1 MTASRIFLVDDQSLV
16 RAGFRMVLDAQPD
29 MTVVGEAPDGQ
40 SAVDQLKTIAADVV
54 LMDIR
59 MPRMDGIEATR
70 TLLSREKHPSGAEPK
85 VVVLTTFDMD
95 EYAYSALEAG
105 ASGFLLKDAGPEEL
119 LSAIRAVAS
128 GDAVVAPS
136 TTKRL
141 LERFVPTL
149 AQEAEEVASPAEQQE
164 YLREVLT
171 DREYEVF
178 EAVAAGL
185 SNTEIASKLFVAEA
199 TIKTHIGRLLFKLG
213 CRDRVQLVI
222 TAYEAGIVGHAGGP
236 RPAPGGSSPA

>member
-1 MTASRIFLVDDQSLV
+1 MTTRVFLVDDQSLV

-29 MTVVGEAPDGQ
+29 MEVVGEAPDGQ
-40 SAVDQLKTIAADVV
+40 SAVDQLRAIAADVV

-59 MPRMDGIEATR
+59 MPRLDGIEATR
-70 TLLSREKHPSGAEPK
+70 ELLGRESHPGGGEPK

-95 EYAYSALEAG
+95 EYVYAALEAG

-119 LSAIRAVAS
+119 LAAIRAVAS

-149 AQEAEEVASPAEQQE
+149 AADTEESEVASPAEQQA

-171 DREYEVF
+171 EREHEVF
-178 EAVAAGL
+178 VAVARGL
-185 SNTEIASKLFVAEA
+185 SNTEIAQELFVAEA
-199 TIKTHIGRLLFKLG
+199 TVKTHIGRLLFKLG

-222 TAYEAGIVGHAGGP
+222 TAYEAGVAGQAGP
-236 RPAPGGSSPA
+236 AA

>member
-1 MTASRIFLVDDQSLV
+1 MTSRIFLVDDQSLV

-59 MPRMDGIEATR
+59 MPRLDGIEATR
-70 TLLSREKHPSGAEPK
+70 VLLGRDKHPGGAEPK

-95 EYAYSALEAG
+95 EYVYAALEAG

-119 LSAIRAVAS
+119 LAAIRAVAS

-149 AQEAEEVASPAEQQE
+149 TPEAADVASPAEQQE

-171 DREYEVF
+171 EREYEVF

-185 SNTEIASKLFVAEA
+185 SNTEIAKELFVAEA

-222 TAYEAGIVGHAGGP
+222 TAYEAGIAGAAGGQ
-236 RPAPGGSSPA
+236 RPSGGGASRA

>member
-1 MTASRIFLVDDQSLV
+1 M
-16 RAGFRMVLDAQPD
+16 
-29 MTVVGEAPDGQ
+29 
-40 SAVDQLKTIAADVV
+40 
-54 LMDIR
+54 
-59 MPRMDGIEATR
+59 
-70 TLLSREKHPSGAEPK
+70 
-85 VVVLTTFDMD
+85 
-95 EYAYSALEAG
+95 
-105 ASGFLLKDAGPEEL
+105 
-119 LSAIRAVAS
+119 AS

-149 AQEAEEVASPAEQQE
+149 TPEVADVASPAEQQE

-171 DREYEVF
+171 EREYEVF

-185 SNTEIASKLFVAEA
+185 SNTEIAKELFVAEA

-222 TAYEAGIVGHAGGP
+222 TAYEAGIAGAAGGQ
-236 RPAPGGSSPA
+236 RPSGASRA

>member
-1 MTASRIFLVDDQSLV
+1 MSLRVLLVDDQPLIRV
-16 RAGFRMVLDAQPD
+16 GFSAILTSQEDIE
-29 MTVVGEAPDGQ
+29 VVGQAGDGHEALDLATALDP
-40 SAVDQLKTIAADVV
+40 DVV
-54 LMDIR
+54 CMDVQ
-59 MPRMDGIEATR
+59 MPRLDGIEATR
-70 TLLSREKHPSGAEPK
+70 VLLGRDKHPGGAEPK

-95 EYAYSALEAG
+95 EYVYAALEAG

-119 LSAIRAVAS
+119 LAAIRAVAS

-149 AQEAEEVASPAEQQE
+149 TPEVEDVASPAEQQE

-171 DREYEVF
+171 EREYEVF

-185 SNTEIASKLFVAEA
+185 SNTEIAKELFVAEA

-222 TAYEAGIVGHAGGP
+222 TAYEAGIAGAAGGQ
-236 RPAPGGSSPA
+236 RPSGGGASRA

>member
-1 MTASRIFLVDDQSLV
+1 MTSRIFLVDDQSLV

-29 MTVVGEAPDGQ
+29 MSVVGEAPDGQ

-59 MPRMDGIEATR
+59 MPRLDGIEATR
-70 TLLSREKHPSGAEPK
+70 ELLGRDKHPGGAEPK

-95 EYAYSALEAG
+95 EYAYAALEAG

-119 LSAIRAVAS
+119 LAAIRAVAS

-149 AQEAEEVASPAEQQE
+149 TPEVEDVASPAAQQE

-171 DREYEVF
+171 EREYEVF

-185 SNTEIASKLFVAEA
+185 SNTEIAKELFVAEA

-222 TAYEAGIVGHAGGP
+222 TAYEAGIAGAAGGQ
-236 RPAPGGSSPA
+236 RPSGGGASRA